1 MAGPNDNPFHAPPPE
16 PDRVPA
22 PATSVPLIPRRAAM
36 ALVTTVMA
44 LLLLLRFDPG
54 TDPNAQL
61 ALATTAPTDPAASD
75 SGTSDAG
82 AADPGAADPGA
93 SPATGSDGSTSG
105 ATTASTQVAG
115 DAVAT
120 RFGTVQV
127 QVTIDGGTLV
137 DVSALQLPSGGRDS
151 QVSAYAEP
159 ILRSEALQA
168 GGAGIDTVSGATYTS
183 MGYIQSLQSALDS
196 AGVG

>member
-1 MAGPNDNPFHAPPPE
+1 MPRPTDNPFHARPPE
-16 PDRVPA
+16 PARAPA
-22 PATSVPLIPRRAAM
+22 PAASVPLIPRRAAM

-61 ALATTAPTDPAASD
+61 TSATTAPADPAASD
-75 SGTSDAG
+75 TGSRDAG
-82 AADPGAADPGA
+82 ATDA
-93 SPATGSDGSTSG
+93 G
-105 ATTASTQVAG
+105 ATPGSESSTGGGTTATTQVAG

-168 GGAGIDTVSGATYTS
+168 GNAGIDTVTGATYTS
-183 MGYIQSLQSALDS
+183 MGYIQSLQSALDT
-196 AGVG
+196 AGIG